1 MRKVKEGRGSDIC
14 TQPPPS
20 GLRLTNIRLRN
31 LLRSVFYP
39 TDFLIVSWVQSKSCI
54 VSSQIK
60 WLLDVVTS
68 SKKIFKC
75 NKWNSKISSV
85 FCNRLTLLELVWF
98 GELHWN
104 YLLLFSVQLFDA
116 SGMFFALHCPWWS
129 IYIYFTFV
137 CSKY

>member
-39 TDFLIVSWVQSKSCI
+39 FDFLIVSWVQNKSCI

-75 NKWNSKISSV
+75 NKWNSKISWA
-85 FCNRLTLLELVWF
+85 LLELVWF

-104 YLLLFSVQLFDA
+104 SLLLFSVQLFDA

-129 IYIYFTFV
+129 IYTYFTFV